1 MSEVSQKVLEY
12 KAAIKALKPFD
23 LSCCFPPIDYNSL
36 GKYNSKEE
44 IINGLSAFGIEKAAF
59 WNMDCTI
66 VSPIAGNEET
76 IQAIKGHDNCY
87 LCAVLAPDM
96 DMKEGDLEKYLDYY
110 AENKLVAARM
120 FPTKLV
126 HSMQDWCVGNILKA
140 LEKRGIP
147 LILWHTEVSWDTVAS
162 IATRYPNL
170 KIVIEAIEKK
180 MLYHSKNQAMLVK
193 NFKNIYFASYNLGQ
207 YGILEALNTA
217 EDCRVVLAS
226 NYPVSEPNMS
236 FGVITEANISEETKA
251 YICHGFAEE
260 ILNK

>member
-1 MSEVSQKVLEY
+1 MSEVSQKVIEY
-12 KAAIKALKPFD
+12 KAKIKELKPFD
-23 LSCCFPPIDYNSL
+23 MSCCFPPIDYNSL
-36 GKYNSKEE
+36 DKFTSKEA
-44 IINGLSAFGIEKAAF
+44 IINGLAKHGIERAAF
-59 WNMDCTI
+59 WNMDCNI
-66 VSPIAGNEET
+66 VSPIAGNEEA

-87 LCAVLAPDM
+87 LCAVLSPDM
-96 DMKEGDLEKYLDYY
+96 DVNEGDLDKYLDYY

-126 HSMQDWCVGNILKA
+126 HSMQDWCVGNILAA

-170 KIVIEAIEKK
+170 KIIVEAIDKK

-193 NFKNIYFASYNLGQ
+193 KFKNIYFGSYNLGQ

-217 EDCRVVLAS
+217 NDCRVVLAT
-226 NYPVSEPNMS
+226 NYPVSNPQMS
-236 FGVITEANISEETKA
+236 FGVITEANVSEETKA

-260 ILNK
+260 IINK